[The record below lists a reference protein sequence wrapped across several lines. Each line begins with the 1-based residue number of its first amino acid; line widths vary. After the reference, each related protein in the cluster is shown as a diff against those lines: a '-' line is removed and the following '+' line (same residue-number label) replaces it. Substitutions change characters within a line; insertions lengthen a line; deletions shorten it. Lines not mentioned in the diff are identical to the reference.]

1 MTINRLASPMALLL
15 ALTMPALAGSP
26 TRCLTYEERSLGRWQ
41 TRCDDGTR
49 AQPSSQHP

>member
-1 MTINRLASPMALLL
+1 MSLQRLALMLLLL
-15 ALTMPALAGSP
+15 ALALPTWAGTP
-26 TRCLTYEERSLGRWQ
+26 PRCLTYEERSLGRWQ